1 MNPTVVMQLATFV
14 EFLLMTRH
22 YCCVPG
28 LGVWMSKDVP
38 SHSENVDGCIRLTP
52 PHREITF
59 SSQMLHDDGVLIT
72 LVMESVS
79 VSYDDAT
86 AWINREVKAVISQLD
101 YGPVAVG
108 HIGSLLKINGQISF
122 ETPAHNVGDPAS
134 YGLETITLT
143 PWKSLENAS
152 KQVAANSKEDAEN
165 YHITLPKQW
174 IHKVAVAVLIVCAM
188 FANMVPSFD
197 SRNEQANIVNTDFL
211 RNTFHLNTLTRQS
224 WDEAWE
230 DAAVLDSI
238 ETENALTP
246 LVTLNADTT
255 QAVPGVWKEVSREGL
270 PDSRELIASSVN
282 GKLYYIIVASC
293 STEANARAELQ
304 RLSNGGR
311 NEIGILAKDGRFR
324 LYINLFSLK
333 PDAEQYLLDLRQ
345 NECFKDAW
353 LLPVKADALSQIK
366 KDQDNGNY
374 LSVELSNVDRGSE
387 SDQG

>member
-1 MNPTVVMQLATFV
+1 MQLATFV
-14 EFLLMTRH
+14 EFVLMTRH

-38 SHSENVDGCIRLTP
+38 SRIENADGNLRLTP

-72 LVMESVS
+72 LVMESAS
-79 VSYDDAT
+79 VSYDDAS
-86 AWINREVKAVISQLD
+86 AWINHEVRAVLSQLEH
-101 YGPVAVG
+101 GPVAIG
-108 HIGSLLKINGQISF
+108 HIGSLRIINGQISF
-122 ETPAHNVGDPAS
+122 ETSALPVGDPAS

-143 PWKSLENAS
+143 PWKVLENAGR
-152 KQVAANSKEDAEN
+152 QTAAGTGADADN

-174 IHKVAVAVLIVCAM
+174 IHNVAVVVLIVCAM
-188 FANMVPSFD
+188 FANMMPTIE
-197 SRNEQANIVNTDFL
+197 SRNEQANLVNTGFI

-238 ETENALTP
+238 EAENALTP
-246 LVTLNADTT
+246 LTRLNADTT
-255 QAVPGVWKEVSREGL
+255 VAVPGVWKEASREGL
-270 PDSRELIASSVN
+270 PDSRDLIASSVN

-304 RLSNGGR
+304 RLSDGGR
-311 NEIGILAKDGRFR
+311 NEIGILARDGRFR

-353 LLPVKADALSQIK
+353 LLPVKVDALSQIK
-366 KDQDNGNY
+366 NNQDNGNY
-374 LSVELSNVDRGSE
+374 LSVELSNVERGSE
-387 SDQG
+387 NDQG

>member
-1 MNPTVVMQLATFV
+1 MMQLATFV
-14 EFLLMTRH
+14 EFVLMTRH

-38 SHSENVDGCIRLTP
+38 SRIENADGNICLTP

-72 LVMESVS
+72 LVMESAS
-79 VSYDDAT
+79 VSYDDAS
-86 AWINREVKAVISQLD
+86 AWINRQVRTLLSQLEH
-101 YGPVAVG
+101 GPVAIG
-108 HIGSLLKINGQISF
+108 HIGSLRIVDGQISF
-122 ETPAHNVGDPAS
+122 GSQARNTGDPAS

-143 PWKSLENAS
+143 PWQRLEQAGR
-152 KQVAANSKEDAEN
+152 QTAAATRADAEN

-174 IHKVAVAVLIVCAM
+174 IHNVAVVALIVCAM
-188 FANMVPSFD
+188 FANMLPSIE
-197 SRNEQANIVNTDFL
+197 SRNEQANIVNTGFIS
-211 RNTFHLNTLTRQS
+211 NTFHLNTLSLQS

-246 LVTLNADTT
+246 LTRLSADTS
-255 QAVPGVWKEVSREGL
+255 QAVPGVWKEASHEGL
-270 PDSRELIASSVN
+270 PDSRDLIASSVN

-293 STEANARAELQ
+293 STEANARAELR
-304 RLSNGGR
+304 RLSDGGR
-311 NEIGILAKDGRFR
+311 NGIGILARDGRFR

-345 NECFKDAW
+345 NERFKDAW

-366 KDQDNGNY
+366 NNQDNGNY
-374 LSVELSNVDRGSE
+374 LSVELSNVERGSE
-387 SDQG
+387 NDQG